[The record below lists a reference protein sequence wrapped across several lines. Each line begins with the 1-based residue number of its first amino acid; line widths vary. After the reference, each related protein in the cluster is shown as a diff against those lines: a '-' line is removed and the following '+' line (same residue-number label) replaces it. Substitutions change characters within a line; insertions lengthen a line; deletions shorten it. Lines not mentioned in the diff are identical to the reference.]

1 MFNKIK
7 AAKDKFEIN
16 HPEAYN
22 LIKGVSLATIL
33 SVSIMSYTALV
44 YKTGHFVGEDGTKNL
59 FKAYGMT
66 LPEEAWYGENS
77 DELQPNN
84 LD

>member
-16 HPEAYN
+16 HPE
-22 LIKGVSLATIL
+22 
-33 SVSIMSYTALV
+33 
-44 YKTGHFVGEDGTKNL
+44 
-59 FKAYGMT
+59 
-66 LPEEAWYGENS
+66 EAWYGKDPVES
-77 DELQPNN
+77 QPND

>member
-22 LIKGVSLATIL
+22 LIKGVTIATIL
-33 SVSIMSYTALV
+33 SVSIIKYTSMIF
-44 YKTGHFVGEDGTKNL
+44 KTGELIGEDGTKNL

-66 LPEEAWYGENS
+66 LPEEAWYGKDPVES
-77 DELQPNN
+77 QPND

>member
-22 LIKGVSLATIL
+22 LIKGVTIATVL
-33 SVSIMSYTALV
+33 SVSIMS
-44 YKTGHFVGEDGTKNL
+44 
-59 FKAYGMT
+59 
-66 LPEEAWYGENS
+66 
-77 DELQPNN
+77 
-84 LD
+84 

>member
-22 LIKGVSLATIL
+22 LIKGVTIATVL
-33 SVSIMSYTALV
+33 SVSIMSYTALIF
-44 YKTGHFVGEDGTKNL
+44 KTGHALGEDGTKNL

-66 LPEEAWYGENS
+66 LPEEAWYGKDPVES
-77 DELQPNN
+77 QPND